1 MFEEMQKTSEL
12 LHRVCVSLERVATS
26 TSHCEL
32 RQCQSI
38 VAGSEASR
46 VIDSWARGASAF
58 VQEVQFVE
66 IVERVLEYKTIR
78 AMNYYWLFSEQDRR
92 RAEALGVFFMSI
104 ESGAIGKSKFE
115 APEYHE
121 IAVLAP
127 LMPSCRRKLE
137 LVAQKLGKSIE
148 FFLPPIPDGLGSL
161 LKLMVPIGTDLMPIE
176 PVSPMST
183 DEFDELFQRIPKPH
197 RDFLEK
203 CMSSGLL
210 RGPPRAQITKAV
222 ACWANLR
229 GEVGQKQAEID
240 KYNKKKR
247 KLEQK
252 SMASDDSQEMS
263 MDENKRWL
271 KLLGVAT
278 EFAESK
284 YPEMARVSRC
294 HREMLLDKALSH
306 PEMRVVGGGSKRDE
320 NSAMAES
327 SDDEFREVGM
337 LDVSSGRVTSRM
349 ALTSADS

>member
-1 MFEEMQKTSEL
+1 
-12 LHRVCVSLERVATS
+12 
-26 TSHCEL
+26 
-32 RQCQSI
+32 
-38 VAGSEASR
+38 
-46 VIDSWARGASAF
+46 
-58 VQEVQFVE
+58 
-66 IVERVLEYKTIR
+66 
-78 AMNYYWLFSEQDRR
+78 
-92 RAEALGVFFMSI
+92 MSI

-176 PVSPMST
+176 PVSVSPMMP
-183 DEFDELFQRIPKPH
+183 DEFDELFQNIPKPH
-197 RDFLEK
+197 RDFIEK
-203 CMSSGLL
+203 CMSAGLL

-229 GEVGQKQAEID
+229 GEVGQKQAEIE

-294 HREMLLDKALSH
+294 HREMLLDKALNH
-306 PEMRVVGGGSKRDE
+306 PEMRVVVGGSKRDE
-320 NSAMAES
+320 DSAMAES

-337 LDVSSGRVTSRM
+337 
-349 ALTSADS
+349 

>member
-1 MFEEMQKTSEL
+1 MFFY
-12 LHRVCVSLERVATS
+12 R
-26 TSHCEL
+26 
-32 RQCQSI
+32 
-38 VAGSEASR
+38 
-46 VIDSWARGASAF
+46 
-58 VQEVQFVE
+58 
-66 IVERVLEYKTIR
+66 
-78 AMNYYWLFSEQDRR
+78 
-92 RAEALGVFFMSI
+92 SI
-104 ESGAIGKSKFE
+104 ESGAMGKSKFE

-127 LMPSCRRKLE
+127 LIPSCRRKLE
-137 LVAQKLGKSIE
+137 LVAQKLGKSIK
-148 FFLPPIPDGLGSL
+148 FWLPEIPDGLGSL

-183 DEFDELFQRIPKPH
+183 DEFDELFQNIPKPH
-197 RDFLEK
+197 RDFIEK

-240 KYNKKKR
+240 KYIKKKR

-294 HREMLLDKALSH
+294 HREMLLDKALNH
-306 PEMRVVGGGSKRDE
+306 PEMRVVVRGSKRDE
-320 NSAMAES
+320 NSDMAES

-337 LDVSSGRVTSRM
+337 
-349 ALTSADS
+349 